1 MLLILLAILGLGPLH
16 DLGYTG
22 EGVKVAIIDAG
33 FFRAND
39 STVFDQSHILGT
51 WDLIP
56 DSLRSGEMFS
66 DSHDTHGTSCLSTM
80 LYRSEQF
87 TGTAPDANYYLI
99 RSEEVD
105 RESYDEVERL
115 MRAFD
120 MADSL
125 DVDVITVSLGYYTFD
140 DNVHNF
146 THDSLDGMSLVS
158 RKVTEIANHGRLV
171 CIAAANEAQ
180 KTWHKIALP
189 SDAFDILSVGA
200 VGADSTA
207 AAFSSFG
214 PSADGRQKP
223 EVSAWGLATTVYL
236 PNYKDST
243 GVFVGKVGT
252 GNGTSF
258 ATPEIAGM
266 CACLRQA
273 LPHRSAAEIREAI
286 MQSGHLYGSPDD
298 QRGYG
303 IPNAWEAY
311 QSLLATGI
319 NDNENR
325 NENRNR
331 KILRNGQ
338 ILIRRG
344 GRIYTV
350 YGTWYDL

>member
-16 DLGYTG
+16 DLGYQG
-22 EGVKVAIIDAG
+22 QGVKVAIIDAG

-39 STVFDQSHILGT
+39 STVFDQTHIIET

-56 DSLRSGEMFS
+56 DSLRSDEMFS
-66 DSHDTHGTSCLSTM
+66 DAHDTHGTSCLSTM

-87 TGTAPDANYYLI
+87 TGTAPDADYYLI
-99 RSEEVD
+99 RTEEIN

-140 DNVHNF
+140 DSVHNF
-146 THDSLDGMSLVS
+146 THDSLDGMSMVS
-158 RKVTEIANHGRLV
+158 RKVTEIAGHNRLV

-180 KTWHKIALP
+180 KPWHKIALP
-189 SDAFDILSVGA
+189 SDAFDILAVGA
-200 VGADSTA
+200 VGADSIA
-207 AAFSSFG
+207 ASFSSFG

-223 EVSAWGLATTVYL
+223 EVSALGRATTIYL
-236 PNYKDST
+236 PNYQDST
-243 GVFVGKVGT
+243 GVYVGRVGT

-273 LPHRSAAEIREAI
+273 VPNHSAAAIREAI
-286 MQSGHLYGSPDD
+286 IQAAHLYTTPDD

-303 IPNAWEAY
+303 IPDAWQAY
-311 QSLLATGI
+311 QSLIAMGVND
-319 NDNENR
+319 NDNEN
-325 NENRNR
+325 ENK

-344 GRIYTV
+344 GEDFTLIGNRV
-350 YGTWYDL
+350 H

>member
-39 STVFDQSHILGT
+39 SAVFDQTHILET

-56 DSLRSGEMFS
+56 DSLRSGEMFG
-66 DSHDTHGTSCLSTM
+66 DPNDTHGTSCLSTM
-80 LYRSEQF
+80 LYRSNEF
-87 TGTAPDANYYLI
+87 TGTAPDADYYLI
-99 RSEEVD
+99 RTEEIN

-115 MRAFD
+115 MHAFD

-125 DVDVITVSLGYYTFD
+125 DVDVISVSLGYYTFD
-140 DNVHNF
+140 DSVHNF

-158 RKVTEIANHGRLV
+158 RKVTEIAHHNRLV

-180 KTWHKIALP
+180 KPWHKIALP
-189 SDAFDILSVGA
+189 SDAFDILAVGA
-200 VGADSTA
+200 VGADSIA
-207 AAFSSFG
+207 ASFSSFG
-214 PSADGRQKP
+214 PSADKRQKP
-223 EVSAWGLATTVYL
+223 EVSAPGKATTIYM
-236 PNYKDST
+236 PNYKDES
-243 GVFVGKVGT
+243 GVYVGRVTT

-273 LPHRSAAEIREAI
+273 LPTHSAAEIREAI
-286 MQSGHLYGSPDD
+286 IRSSHLYDTPDY
-298 QRGYG
+298 QRGHG
-303 IPNAWEAY
+303 IPNAWQAY
-311 QSLLATGI
+311 QALTATDI
-319 NDNENR
+319 NENNHE
-325 NENRNR
+325 NETR

-338 ILIRRG
+338 ILIRHGKRT
-344 GRIYTV
+344 YTV
-350 YGTWYDL
+350 YGVLVAE